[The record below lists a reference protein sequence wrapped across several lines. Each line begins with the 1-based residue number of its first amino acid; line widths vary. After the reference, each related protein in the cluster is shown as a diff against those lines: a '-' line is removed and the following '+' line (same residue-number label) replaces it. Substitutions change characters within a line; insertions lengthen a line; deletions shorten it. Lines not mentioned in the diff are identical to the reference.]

1 MAELHHLT
9 EGWLEVESDPGLF
22 TLLLTEGMGVPNVQV
37 EEVYDLYSDDK
48 LVPEGQ
54 DTLGFIFL
62 FKWIE
67 ERRSRRKLIDDEE
80 HLYVK
85 DEDKMNRIFFAHQIV
100 PNSCATHALVSIL
113 LNCPDLNLGPTLEN
127 LKAHV
132 ADMSPENKGLAIG
145 NCPELAH
152 AHNSHAVP
160 LGRRKQEKPILPT
173 TGSRYTAETFHFVSY
188 VPINGNLFEL
198 DGLKRFPIDHGPWG
212 ENEDWTDKF
221 RRVIA
226 DRLGLNTG
234 NEHDIRFALMAMVP
248 DRRLAVAKKLQM
260 LKMNRS
266 IVIAALKQLVDLEE
280 RERLPPVEAKE
291 DDWVNG
297 NEDGKSAEYLQLE
310 KDVNRVMSNPKLK
323 SDENAPCK
331 RVLKRFS
338 SRTSSF
344 DSTCAPGS
352 PFQNNPLLVSHD
364 YAKSPLVEDSNSSMP
379 PDQPSGA
386 VKDDLEKIDEDIEAE
401 KRVTEPQ
408 DEEKSSNVNDFDPV
422 TCELSEPHQ
431 FAPKDLLALLRN
443 IDVEVHNCESFI
455 RDENEKRRKHM
466 MDDCRRIHNYDE
478 FITTFISMLAE
489 QGLLGDLLEHGLNPK
504 KKTVVSNGAE
514 NGKPAG
520 QSGGSLVK
528 KVSSSK
534 LKRAKPKAG
543 RPKRRK

>member
-1 MAELHHLT
+1 MADLNHLT

-127 LKAHV
+127 LKTHV
-132 ADMSPENKGLAIG
+132 SDMSPENKGLAIG
-145 NCPELAH
+145 
-152 AHNSHAVP
+152 
-160 LGRRKQEKPILPT
+160 RRKQEKSILPT

-188 VPINGNLFEL
+188 VPINGHLFEL
-198 DGLKRFPIDHGPWG
+198 DGLKRYPIDHGPWG

-260 LKMNRS
+260 LKINRS
-266 IVIAALKQLVDLEE
+266 IVIAALKQLVALEE
-280 RERLPPVEAKE
+280 RERLPPVESKE

-297 NEDGKSAEYLQLE
+297 NEDGTSAEYLQLE

-379 PDQPSGA
+379 SDHAPFPA
-386 VKDDLEKIDEDIEAE
+386 KDDLVKIDEELDAKEEKQPQDAE
-401 KRVTEPQ
+401 KG
-408 DEEKSSNVNDFDPV
+408 SNVNDFDPV

-466 MDDCRRIHNYDE
+466 VDDCRRIHNYDE
-478 FITTFISMLAE
+478 FITTFISMLGE

-504 KKTVVSNGAE
+504 KKTVLTNGTE
-514 NGKPAG
+514 NGKPGGG

>member
-1 MAELHHLT
+1 MFINQTQGLSPDLLADDFFQSENATSPLPAGDVWATMAE
-9 EGWLEVESDPGLF
+9 
-22 TLLLTEGMGVPNVQV
+22 MGSQSLIAAMP
-37 EEVYDLYSDDK
+37 EHFADK
-48 LVPEGQ
+48 IIEA
-54 DTLGFIFL
+54 IFS
-62 FKWIE
+62 KIE
-67 ERRSRRKLIDDEE
+67 
-80 HLYVK
+80 
-85 DEDKMNRIFFAHQIV
+85 IFFVRTFLVLLFYALSPLVKIV

-127 LKAHV
+127 LKTHV
-132 ADMSPENKGLAIG
+132 SDMSPENKGLAIG
-145 NCPELAH
+145 NCPELAQ
-152 AHNSHAVP
+152 AHNAHAVP
-160 LGRRKQEKPILPT
+160 LGRRKQEKSILPT

-188 VPINGNLFEL
+188 VPINGHLFEL
-198 DGLKRFPIDHGPWG
+198 DGLKRYPIDHGPWG

-260 LKMNRS
+260 LKINRS
-266 IVIAALKQLVDLEE
+266 IVIAALKQLVALEE
-280 RERLPPVEAKE
+280 RERLPPVESKE

-297 NEDGKSAEYLQLE
+297 NEDGTSAEYLQLE

-379 PDQPSGA
+379 SDHAPFPA
-386 VKDDLEKIDEDIEAE
+386 KDDLVKIDEELDAKEEKQPQDAE
-401 KRVTEPQ
+401 KG
-408 DEEKSSNVNDFDPV
+408 SNVNDFDPV

-466 MDDCRRIHNYDE
+466 VDDCRRIHNYDE
-478 FITTFISMLAE
+478 FITTFISMLGE

-504 KKTVVSNGAE
+504 KKTVLTNGTE
-514 NGKPAG
+514 NGKPGGG